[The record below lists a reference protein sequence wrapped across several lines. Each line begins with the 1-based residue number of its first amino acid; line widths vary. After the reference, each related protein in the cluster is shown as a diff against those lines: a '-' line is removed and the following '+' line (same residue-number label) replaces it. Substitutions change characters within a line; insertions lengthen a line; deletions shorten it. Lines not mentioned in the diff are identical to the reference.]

1 MELCRAGLS
10 KHWKIV
16 VVVVKGNKKNWP
28 IAFCIVLALAL
39 FWGWRERS
47 FRDRAPSHP
56 VLQGETMGT
65 YYSIKLVYSPL
76 DRQGLEELE
85 KSIKAEL
92 DAVEGS
98 MSTYDS
104 DSEISAFNRAPA
116 EQSFA
121 LSDEFVRLLT
131 DALAICRLT
140 DGAFDPTVGPLVD
153 LWGFGKKG
161 RSREMPSEKQI
172 ESVKLRTGW
181 EKLVREESS
190 AFSKRVRGLE
200 VDLSGIAKG
209 YAVDRVASAIRS
221 VGFANFMVE
230 IGGEVYAAGLNSTGI
245 PWRIGIDAPA
255 LDAVPGDRL
264 HGIIGI
270 SDLAVATSG
279 DYRNY
284 FKSEA
289 GKLYSHI
296 IDPRTGYPVRMPP
309 ASVTVVGKD
318 CMTVDALAT
327 ALFVLGEKRGLELV
341 EEIDGVEALYIISDY
356 GTRFRQAASSG
367 FYEAT
372 NYQSVE

>member
-1 MELCRAGLS
+1 
-10 KHWKIV
+10 
-16 VVVVKGNKKNWP
+16 
-28 IAFCIVLALAL
+28 
-39 FWGWRERS
+39 
-47 FRDRAPSHP
+47 
-56 VLQGETMGT
+56 MGT